1 MKGFHSNNMKDED
14 FQTDPRKRPLLTP
27 EQLRRMRGVP
37 ALKLASVSPREEFE
51 ALFQIPNS
59 KVENSPAG

>member
-1 MKGFHSNNMKDED
+1 MKDFHSNNMKDED

-37 ALKLASVSPREEFE
+37 AVKLAPMSPREEFE
-51 ALFQIPNS
+51 ALFRVPNS
-59 KVENSPAG
+59 KVEISPAR